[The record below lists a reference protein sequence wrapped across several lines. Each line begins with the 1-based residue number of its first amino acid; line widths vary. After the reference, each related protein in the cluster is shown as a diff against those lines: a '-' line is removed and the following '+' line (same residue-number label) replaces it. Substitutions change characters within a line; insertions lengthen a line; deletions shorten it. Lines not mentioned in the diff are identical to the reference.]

1 MKDKDFQQLVDHE
14 LSQLAWSDQQ
24 RMDTLRQMQKKE
36 ERPVMKRKLS
46 MVIIAVALLL
56 ALTGTAVA
64 AGLTI
69 PTLQEFFNL
78 RTKKAYWY
86 NAANDTYSFYDAP
99 IVDETAT
106 ARPLA
111 QRHTSQRVNI
121 TVDQLY
127 LTDEA
132 FYFTVLFTPKQENA
146 LLFDGG
152 HNSIMLDGKEQYYWN
167 LWDRKEFSLY
177 TIGHMSIDDLVG
189 RNLPIELDYSE
200 SQRDPEAGAI
210 AAMLVMSL
218 NPISSYVG
226 YQINITGDSGIF
238 RSFCAGFG
246 LDINS
251 RLFSYTFYKLSAVM
265 LLLSGLVMICLA
277 IRRMKKTCMQQ
288 GGKYI

>member
-167 LWDRKEFSLY
+167 LWERKELALY
-177 TIGHMSIDDLVG
+177 SVGSMSIDDLVS
-189 RNLPIELDYSE
+189 RNPPIELDYSE
-200 SQRDPEAGAI
+200 SQRDPETGAI
-210 AAMLVMSL
+210 AAMYAFKNAEDIAML
-218 NPISSYVG
+218 
-226 YQINITGDSGIF
+226 
-238 RSFCAGFG
+238 RSWEGGTLMLRFQVQDLRNHDLEWNVLFV
-246 LDINS
+246 DFP
-251 RLFSYTFYKLSAVM
+251 RLQ
-265 LLLSGLVMICLA
+265 
-277 IRRMKKTCMQQ
+277 KTDAHDN
-288 GGKYI
+288 YLTN